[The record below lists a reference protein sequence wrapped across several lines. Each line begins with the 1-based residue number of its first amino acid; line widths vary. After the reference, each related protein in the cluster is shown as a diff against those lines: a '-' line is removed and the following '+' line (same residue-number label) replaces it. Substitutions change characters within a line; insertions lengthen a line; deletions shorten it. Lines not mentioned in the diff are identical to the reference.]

1 MSTQALVK
9 KLRLQAGMGACVY
22 NSPDEYLSALG
33 QIPDRV
39 NISEKLEG
47 TFDFVHIFVNNH
59 AELDNCIDEAIK
71 AVKYDGMFWIS
82 YPKGSAKVKT
92 DLNRDTIW
100 KAMLVKGIRPVSLIS
115 IDEVWSAIRFR
126 PSEKVGDN

>member
-1 MSTQALVK
+1 MD
-9 KLRLQAGMGACVY
+9 ACIY

-59 AELDNCIDEAIK
+59 AELDNRIDEAIK

-82 YPKGSAKVKT
+82 YPKGSSKVKT